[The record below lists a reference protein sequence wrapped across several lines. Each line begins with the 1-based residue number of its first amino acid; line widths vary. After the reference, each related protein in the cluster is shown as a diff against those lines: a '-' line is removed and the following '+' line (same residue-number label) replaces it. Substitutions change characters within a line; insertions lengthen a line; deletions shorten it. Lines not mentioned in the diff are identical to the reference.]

1 MKGYL
6 FFMLTHDLASSSW
19 KHTKHSNYVM
29 TCIIKVKVLTFRRD
43 VTDQRLLAVCT
54 SVDDLVTAL

>member
-1 MKGYL
+1 MKNEYTYKMKGYL

-29 TCIIKVKVLTFRRD
+29 TCIIKV
-43 VTDQRLLAVCT
+43 
-54 SVDDLVTAL
+54 